1 MGTTVFLPV
10 FAGLAGACGGSF
22 AATAALRSLRGEQA
36 LAGRSHCDG
45 CGVTLGFAATAPILS
60 YAALGGACRRC
71 RARIDPAHVTGE
83 IVGAVVA
90 ATAFWCAP
98 LAQATLISLMALV
111 LLAAS
116 IIDQRTQRLPDVLT
130 LLVALLSLGL
140 AALNGRMLEG
150 LVAGAV
156 TFALLEGVRRSFLFR
171 RGQSGLG
178 FGDVKLLAALALWL
192 GLATPWAV
200 IVAALIGLGVVALTR
215 PVGGRIAFGPSIA
228 AGAMILGLAIQ
239 GGLVAVDGA
248 AQ

>member
-1 MGTTVFLPV
+1 METTVLLPV

-36 LAGRSHCDG
+36 VVGRSHCDG
-45 CGVTLGFAATAPILS
+45 CGVTLGFAATTPILS
-60 YAALGGACRRC
+60 YAAFGGACHHC
-71 RARIDPAHVTGE
+71 QARIDPAHVTGE

-98 LAQATLISLMALV
+98 PAQATLISLMALV

-116 IIDQRTQRLPDVLT
+116 IIDQRTQRLPDILT
-130 LLVALLSLGL
+130 LSVALLSLGL
-140 AALNGRMLEG
+140 AALNGQVLAG

-156 TFALLEGVRRSFLFR
+156 TFALLEGVRRGFLLR
-171 RGQSGLG
+171 RGRSGLG
-178 FGDVKLLAALALWL
+178 FGDVKLLTALALWL
-192 GLATPWAV
+192 RLATPWAV

-215 PVGGRIAFGPSIA
+215 PIGGRIAFGPSIA

-248 AQ
+248 VP